1 MNANQAKPDSIDAY
15 IAAFPQDVQVI
26 LNQSWMTIRA
36 MVPDAQET
44 ISYGMPTFTLHGR
57 YLIYV
62 GAYKKHIGLY
72 PAPTGV
78 EEFDEAVALYGG
90 GKGTLKFPLDKPM
103 PFDLIRRVVRFREKE
118 QAEKTKK

>member
-26 LNQSWMTIRA
+26 LNQSWMTIRE

-57 YLIYV
+57 YLIYF

-78 EEFDEAVALYGG
+78 EEFHEAVGLYGG
-90 GKGTLKFPLDKPM
+90 GKGTL
-103 PFDLIRRVVRFREKE
+103 
-118 QAEKTKK
+118 